1 MTHSICITC
10 GNQYG
15 ESEAPPKTCPTCED
29 ERQYVRA
36 EGQAWTT
43 LEEMAPGYRNRL
55 TELEPGLTQIV
66 TEPKFAIGQRA
77 LLVQAP
83 GGNVLWD
90 CLSFIDDA
98 TIAAV
103 EALGGVSA
111 LAFSHPHMFGSM
123 VAWSHAFGGAPI
135 YLQEDFRDWVRR
147 PDTAIQYWNGDRLD
161 LDQGVTLR
169 RCGGHFTGSTVL
181 HWPAGAGVRGAL
193 LTSDTLHVTA
203 DRRHVGFMYSFPNYI
218 PLSPAAVD
226 GILEAVLPLEFDRI
240 YSHFSNLE
248 ILSDA
253 KGAIRRSADRHKRAV
268 Q

>member
-1 MTHSICITC
+1 MPAFICITC

-15 ESEAPPKTCPTCED
+15 ESDAPPASCPTCED

-43 LEEMAPGYRNRL
+43 LEEMAPVYRNRL

-77 LLVQAP
+77 LLVRAP

-90 CLSFIDDA
+90 CLSHLDDE
-98 TIAAV
+98 TVAAI
-103 EALGGVSA
+103 EALGGISA

-123 VAWSHAFGGAPI
+123 GAWSRAFGGAPI
-135 YLQEDFRDWVRR
+135 YLQGEYRDWVRR
-147 PDTAIQYWNGDRLD
+147 PDPAIRFWDGDRFELD
-161 LDQGVTLR
+161 LGVTLL
-169 RCGGHFTGSTVL
+169 RCGGHFEGSTVL
-181 HWPAGAGVRGAL
+181 HWPDGADGRGVL
-193 LTSDTLHVTA
+193 LTSDTLHVTP

-226 GILEAVLPLEFDRI
+226 SIVAAVLPLEFDRM

-248 ILSDA
+248 ILSDG
-253 KGAIRRSADRHKRAV
+253 KTAIRRSADRHKRAV
-268 Q
+268 R